1 VDHFTLGVLFVAERD
16 DRGFATARVGTEFRV
31 DVSLD
36 RRGDRLGL
44 RSNEVYILQSVSS
57 SRDRAR
63 PSVVV
68 RRRARRS
75 KKSVPPPI
83 HVFTVHDSCRP
94 PSAAI
99 RAKPYLARGVPPDRP
114 RRARVAR
121 DRRLDPRRRATRAT
135 HFQHP
140 PRAVPRPS
148 ARHRPR
154 EGAARDRPPRSIARS
169 FVRSFDARASR
180 PSRASSSRA
189 SSRVA
194 RRLKNTHLDLG
205 RLEGGDAADEGGS
218 EKGRHYD

>member
-1 VDHFTLGVLFVAERD
+1 MTVVETDLAC
-16 DRGFATARVGTEFRV
+16 DRTKFIF
-31 DVSLD
+31 SSQS
-36 RRGDRLGL
+36 RRL
-44 RSNEVYILQSVSS
+44 VIAHAHPSS
-57 SRDRAR
+57 SADA
-63 PSVVV
+63 P
-68 RRRARRS
+68 AAL
-75 KKSVPPPI
+75 KSLFPPPI
-83 HVFTVHDSCRP
+83 DVFTVHDSCRP